1 MEVMFRDLRHG
12 VRQLLQRPAFAA
24 AAVGSLALGIGLNV
38 TIFSVVN
45 AVLLRGVPLQ
55 RPDRLVEI
63 YSGLS
68 ADFPQLTTSYPDLLD
83 IERQAD
89 ALAGVAGTSF
99 VRGILSIAGQ
109 GSLTTGESVT
119 ANYFD
124 LLGVPVPLG
133 RGFRAEE
140 NLTPDAAPVIVISHG
155 LWQRKLGGSQDVIGK
170 TIQISGFNYTVVG
183 VAPQNFLGMVPGIAV
198 DFWVPLMMVERF
210 VFSGM
215 QATTDADSGTSRL
228 TRRGQRWL
236 FVKGRLKD
244 GRTLEEAR
252 AQLETIYARLRA
264 EYPVTNKDVTV
275 SVVPAPNVR
284 FHPMLDGYFRAA
296 SAGLLGAVAL
306 VLLIACGNVANLL
319 LARASART
327 REFAVRAAIGASRG
341 RLIRQLLAEGV
352 ILAAAGGA
360 MGVLIAWWAG
370 RALQALM
377 SSDVFPIPV
386 SFNFTIDLTVLLFA
400 VAASAVTALLFGLAP
415 AWTSSRPALMPGL
428 KASAEGDERVR
439 FTLRDA
445 LVVGQLSL
453 SLILLAAGALLA
465 RGLWAARATEL
476 GYDPRPV
483 SSLSFNLNMN
493 GYDTPRAAALLQRAL
508 EELRRLPG
516 VSAVSTASRLPL
528 APDINME
535 GLRVPG
541 HHEPS
546 EQETPVDAATVG
558 ADYFK
563 VVDVPIVAGRAF
575 TQDDISQQRRVAI
588 VNETLVRQYWPE
600 GNAVG
605 RQIYT
610 GSYES
615 KPWEIVGVARDHK
628 VRSVGEDPR
637 PYLHFPDRP
646 DQSIGLIVRTVIPPH
661 VALPMLRQAV
671 LSLEPAIVFTQEAP
685 AEEVAATTIAPTR
698 IGALVFGSFG
708 VLALGLAAIG
718 LYGVV
723 AYSVSRR
730 TREVGI
736 RMALGAE
743 RSEVLRLIVMRGG
756 RLALAG
762 VFLGALG
769 AAGVGQLLDSLL
781 YGVSGFDA
789 VSYAA
794 AGGILLVVAGI
805 ANLIP
810 AVTAARVDPVRALRS
825 E

>member
-1 MEVMFRDLRHG
+1 
-12 VRQLLQRPAFAA
+12 
-24 AAVGSLALGIGLNV
+24 
-38 TIFSVVN
+38 
-45 AVLLRGVPLQ
+45 
-55 RPDRLVEI
+55 
-63 YSGLS
+63 
-68 ADFPQLTTSYPDLLD
+68 
-83 IERQAD
+83 
-89 ALAGVAGTSF
+89 
-99 VRGILSIAGQ
+99 
-109 GSLTTGESVT
+109 
-119 ANYFD
+119 
-124 LLGVPVPLG
+124 
-133 RGFRAEE
+133 
-140 NLTPDAAPVIVISHG
+140 
-155 LWQRKLGGSQDVIGK
+155 
-170 TIQISGFNYTVVG
+170 
-183 VAPQNFLGMVPGIAV
+183 
-198 DFWVPLMMVERF
+198 
-210 VFSGM
+210 
-215 QATTDADSGTSRL
+215 
-228 TRRGQRWL
+228 
-236 FVKGRLKD
+236 
-244 GRTLEEAR
+244 
-252 AQLETIYARLRA
+252 
-264 EYPVTNKDVTV
+264 
-275 SVVPAPNVR
+275 
-284 FHPMLDGYFRAA
+284 MLDGYFRAA

-563 VVDVPIVAGRAF
+563 GVDVPIVAGRAF

>member
-1 MEVMFRDLRHG
+1 
-12 VRQLLQRPAFAA
+12 
-24 AAVGSLALGIGLNV
+24 
-38 TIFSVVN
+38 
-45 AVLLRGVPLQ
+45 
-55 RPDRLVEI
+55 
-63 YSGLS
+63 
-68 ADFPQLTTSYPDLLD
+68 
-83 IERQAD
+83 
-89 ALAGVAGTSF
+89 
-99 VRGILSIAGQ
+99 
-109 GSLTTGESVT
+109 
-119 ANYFD
+119 
-124 LLGVPVPLG
+124 
-133 RGFRAEE
+133 
-140 NLTPDAAPVIVISHG
+140 
-155 LWQRKLGGSQDVIGK
+155 
-170 TIQISGFNYTVVG
+170 
-183 VAPQNFLGMVPGIAV
+183 
-198 DFWVPLMMVERF
+198 
-210 VFSGM
+210 
-215 QATTDADSGTSRL
+215 
-228 TRRGQRWL
+228 
-236 FVKGRLKD
+236 
-244 GRTLEEAR
+244 
-252 AQLETIYARLRA
+252 
-264 EYPVTNKDVTV
+264 
-275 SVVPAPNVR
+275 
-284 FHPMLDGYFRAA
+284 
-296 SAGLLGAVAL
+296 
-306 VLLIACGNVANLL
+306 
-319 LARASART
+319 
-327 REFAVRAAIGASRG
+327 
-341 RLIRQLLAEGV
+341 
-352 ILAAAGGA
+352 